1 MSFAELNGSRIMSG
15 SVTIPYYGLW
25 TADIAL
31 AAAGPLP
38 ILCTL
43 TIGNLTLQGAVYR
56 SASFTQ
62 SRSARIV
69 GGFGGW
75 RKAVPAQAYYNPR
88 GINLSLP
95 LRDAASLVGEQ
106 VQVTN
111 DASIGTSFVREAA
124 PAERLLRQMCGPEW
138 FVDVNGV
145 TQIGVLRP
153 TGRITT
159 PFSPIDWSGG
169 KGRFEIA
176 TETYADWLPG
186 RSFTSSNISIA
197 QFVGMTTFQMDND
210 GKVRLFVLS
219 SGAADIL

>member
-1 MSFAELNGSRIMSG
+1 MSFAELNGNRIISG
-15 SVTIPYYGLW
+15 TVTIPYYGLW
-25 TADIAL
+25 TADVAL

-38 ILCTL
+38 LLCTL

-62 SRSARIV
+62 SRSARLV

-75 RKAVPAQAYYNPR
+75 RKNVPAQAYYNPR
-88 GINLSLP
+88 GINMSLP
-95 LRDAASLVGEQ
+95 LRDAAALVGER
-106 VQVTN
+106 VQVAN
-111 DASIGTSFVREAA
+111 DPIVGTSFVREAA
-124 PAERLLRQMCGPEW
+124 PAERLLRLMAGPEW
-138 FVDVNGV
+138 YVDVNGV
-145 TQIGVLRP
+145 TQVGTLRA

-186 RSFTSSNISIA
+186 RSFTSSNISVA
-197 QFVGMTTFQMDND
+197 QFVGMTTFQMGND
-210 GKVRLFVLS
+210 GVVRLFVLS
-219 SGAADIL
+219 SGAADLL